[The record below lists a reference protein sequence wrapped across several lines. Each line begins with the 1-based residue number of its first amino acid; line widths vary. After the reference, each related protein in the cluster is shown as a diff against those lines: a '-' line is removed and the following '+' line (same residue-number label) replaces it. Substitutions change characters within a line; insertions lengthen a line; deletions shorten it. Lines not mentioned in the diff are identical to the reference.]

1 MVREYVRRFFLRGCQ
16 EMKESPGDER
26 ANCANGKNMKRM
38 KGDST
43 DSARDLEN
51 MSGACPGRVRP
62 MSRELPV
69 ILS

>member
-1 MVREYVRRFFLRGCQ
+1 
-16 EMKESPGDER
+16 MKESPVDER
-26 ANCANGKNMKRM
+26 ANCAKGKNMKRM